1 MAAQLVSDV
10 MTAAPVTV
18 PSGQSLTQT
27 AKAMRDH
34 DIGDV
39 LVIDNGRLAGLV
51 TDRDIVVRGLADGGD
66 PGQTTVGEICSA
78 DLVTV
83 APDDEADTAV
93 QRMREQAVRRVPVV
107 DGQQIVGVLSLGDM
121 AMERDERSALA
132 DVSVQAPNT

>member
-18 PSGQSLTQT
+18 PSGQSLTET

-39 LVIDNGRLAGLV
+39 LVIDDGRLAGLV
-51 TDRDIVVRGLADGGD
+51 TDRDIVVRGLADGDD
-66 PGQTTVGEICSA
+66 PDTTTVGEICSA

-83 APDDEADTAV
+83 RPDEEADTAV

-107 DGQQIVGVLSLGDM
+107 DGQEIVGVLSLGDM
-121 AMERDERSALA
+121 AIERDERSALA

>member
-1 MAAQLVSDV
+1 MAAQRVSDV
-10 MTAAPVTV
+10 VTAAPVTV

-39 LVIDNGRLAGLV
+39 LVIDNGQLAGLV

-66 PGQTTVGEICSA
+66 PGKVTVGEICSA

-83 APDDEADTAV
+83 RPDEEADTAV

-107 DGQQIVGVLSLGDM
+107 DGQQIVGILSLGDM
-121 AMERDERSALA
+121 AMERDEHSALA